1 MGRADY
7 SRRVRAN
14 PLAVGLLTVLSGA
27 TACRSFDVGVPVLV
41 QPGAPGEAT
50 RAISPANATDVSR
63 TSATAADVR
72 FMQDMITHHAQAVEM
87 TALLRTRTARADMR
101 LLGARIEAS
110 QQDEMAF
117 MRRWLQ
123 ARGHTAPDS
132 HAHHEH
138 GATLMPG
145 MLTPEEMARLA
156 TATEA
161 EFDRLFLEGMI
172 KHHAGALEMVASL
185 FASPG
190 AGQDTEIFA
199 FASDVDA
206 DQRIE
211 IARMEGMWLD
221 VTSQGRRP

>member
-7 SRRVRAN
+7 SRWVRAN
-14 PLAVGLLTVLSGA
+14 PSVVSLVAVLSGA
-27 TACRSFDVGVPVLV
+27 PACRSVDSGPPVLV

-50 RAISPANATDVSR
+50 RAISPANATDVSPI
-63 TSATAADVR
+63 SATAADVR
-72 FMQDMITHHAQAVEM
+72 FMQEMITHHAQAVEM

-101 LLGARIEAS
+101 LLAGRIEAS
-110 QQDEMAF
+110 QEDEMAF

-123 ARGHTAPDS
+123 VRGHTAPDA

-138 GATLMPG
+138 GARLMPG
-145 MLTPEEMARLA
+145 MLTPEDMMRLA
-156 TATEA
+156 AATGPD
-161 EFDRLFLEGMI
+161 FDRLFLEGMI

-185 FASPG
+185 FASPR

-221 VTSQGRRP
+221 VTKSR

>member
-1 MGRADY
+1 MGCADY
-7 SRRVRAN
+7 SRWVRAN
-14 PLAVGLLTVLSGA
+14 PSVVGLLAVLSGA
-27 TACRSFDVGVPVLV
+27 PACRSVDGGAPVLV

-101 LLGARIEAS
+101 LLAGRIEAS
-110 QQDEMAF
+110 QEDEMAF
-117 MRRWLQ
+117 MRRWLE
-123 ARGHTAPDS
+123 ARGHTAPDA
-132 HAHHEH
+132 HAHHEQ
-138 GATLMPG
+138 GGMLMPG
-145 MLTPEEMARLA
+145 MLTAAEMTRLA
-156 TATEA
+156 AATGPD
-161 EFDRLFLEGMI
+161 FDRLFLEGMI

-185 FASPG
+185 FAAPG

-221 VTSQGRRP
+221 VTKSP

>member
-1 MGRADY
+1 LCLVAM
-7 SRRVRAN
+7 
-14 PLAVGLLTVLSGA
+14 LAVVP
-27 TACRSFDVGVPVLV
+27 ACRSLDGGAPVLV
-41 QPGAPGEAT
+41 QPGAPGEAA

-72 FMQDMITHHAQAVEM
+72 FMQEMITHHAQAVEM

-101 LLGARIEAS
+101 LLASRIEAS
-110 QQDEMAF
+110 QEDEMAF
-117 MRRWLQ
+117 MRRWLE
-123 ARGHTAPDS
+123 ARGQAAPDA

-145 MLTPEEMARLA
+145 MLTAEEMTRLA
-156 TATEA
+156 AA
-161 EFDRLFLEGMI
+161 AGRDFDRLFLEGMI

-185 FASPG
+185 FAAPG

-211 IARMEGMWLD
+211 IARMEGMWVD
-221 VTSQGRRP
+221 VTKSR